1 MKYFF
6 YGTECPHCHVMLP
19 LVEKLNKQGA
29 KIEILETWHN
39 AENAKKLETFDTGL
53 CGGVP
58 FFYNATSK
66 KFLCGK
72 AAGLSCGRSCAHNS
86 YQK

>member
-6 YGTECPHCHVMLP
+6 YGTECPHCHTMLP
-19 LVEKLNKQGA
+19 IVEKLNKEGH

-39 AENAKKLETFDTGL
+39 EENAKKLETFDTGL

-58 FFYNATSK
+58 FFYNATTK
-66 KFLCGK
+66 KFICGETTEEHVREWLEGTK
-72 AAGLSCGRSCAHNS
+72 
-86 YQK
+86 

>member
-1 MKYFF
+1 
-6 YGTECPHCHVMLP
+6 MLP
-19 LVEKLNKQGA
+19 LVEKLNKEGA
-29 KIEILETWHN
+29 EIEILETWHN

-66 KFLCGK
+66 KFLCGEATEEEVRK
-72 AAGLSCGRSCAHNS
+72 WSDG
-86 YQK
+86 K

>member
-1 MKYFF
+1 
-6 YGTECPHCHVMLP
+6 MLP
-19 LVEKLNKQGA
+19 MVEKLNKEGA

-58 FFYNATSK
+58 FFYNAKSK
-66 KFLCGK
+66 KVLCGEATEK
-72 AAGLSCGRSCAHNS
+72 EVRDWADS
-86 YQK
+86 

>member
-6 YGTECPHCHVMLP
+6 YGTECPHCHTMLSI
-19 LVEKLNKQGA
+19 VEKLNKEGV

-39 AENAKKLETFDTGL
+39 DANAKKLETFDTDL

-58 FFYNATSK
+58 FFYDSETKN
-66 KFLCGK
+66 FICGETTEEHVREW
-72 AAGLSCGRSCAHNS
+72 AF
-86 YQK
+86 QK

>member
-6 YGTECPHCHVMLP
+6 YGTECPHCHTMLP
-19 LVEKLNKQGA
+19 IVEKLNKEGI

-39 AENAKKLETFDTGL
+39 DENAKKLETFDIGL

-58 FFYNATSK
+58 FFYDAETK
-66 KFLCGK
+66 KFICGETTEEHIREW
-72 AAGLSCGRSCAHNS
+72 AG
-86 YQK
+86 K